1 MKNSFCTNINFIC
14 IFLNS
19 LLDNYYNICPHC
31 SRTIPFNENICP
43 YCNNFEK
50 DDSEIIENM
59 SPIEILKTRY
69 AKGEISKN
77 EFENMKKDLL

>member
-1 MKNSFCTNINFIC
+1 MKNSFYININFIF
-14 IFLNS
+14 IFLDS
-19 LLDNYYNICPHC
+19 LLDSYYNICPQC
-31 SRTIPFNENICP
+31 SRVIPFNENICP

-50 DDSEIIENM
+50 DESEIIENN

>member
-1 MKNSFCTNINFIC
+1 MKNSFGIKINLIFI
-14 IFLNS
+14 ILDS
-19 LLDNYYNICPHC
+19 LLDSYYNICRHC
-31 SRTIPFNENICP
+31 SRVIPFSENICP

-50 DDSEIIENM
+50 DKSEIIDIM

-69 AKGEISKN
+69 AKGEITKN